1 MKKFLSLV
9 LALVM
14 TMSLV
19 TISAGAKD
27 FADDSDIDYKEA
39 VDVISALGIVDGY
52 SDSSFRPDG
61 SLTRGAAAKIICNLI
76 LGPTTASALSATTA
90 PFKDVPT
97 TNVFAGY
104 ITYCAQQGIISGYG
118 DGTFRP
124 TGSLTGNAF
133 MKMLLGAL
141 GYDSTIEGYTGSNWQ
156 VNVTKQAIGIGLDD
170 GNNDF
175 VGTRTVTRQ
184 EACLYAFNM
193 LQATMVEYSNKTTVE
208 VNGATVTIAGD
219 KAQDKSWGTGTNN
232 DGNIDKD
239 GFVQFAEQYF
249 DKLKLTDD
257 GADDFGRPAN
267 IWTWKGDEI
276 GTYPKTADATYTA
289 KVEVGEIYKDLGLS
303 KTVNASDVTVYV
315 NGVKDKDF
323 APSYDIKKG
332 DDDHKYGANGV
343 LTEAFYDEDTGSV
356 IITLVETYVG
366 TVART
371 VAARGNRD
379 AYVVIATEYTSTNP
393 NSRPDGIGGTV
404 EFETDDTFEDD
415 AYVLY
420 TYSDRTEEVKSLAA
434 AELVSGTATRTENDK
449 IDLDANKAITIGDTK
464 YSASRTVAGEDIGE
478 VSVGSEYDV
487 YLDQYGYAIYIE
499 ESELLI
505 SSYALVRDAA
515 NRGSFV
521 GNKAD
526 MVFTDG
532 KTDIVDTDVDYTL
545 AKNNDGKFGMS
556 DTYQTI
562 VTFKV
567 DDNGEY
573 TLKPVRASKDGDVEY
588 KTVRAEGI
596 YDFELINDKAG
607 IVVGDKTVTA
617 NSATTFVVC
626 TDVADDEWTVYTG
639 IKNAP
644 SIHAGDNDTPANG
657 VDADEYVDVY
667 YYCKSGSMVT
677 VMFIVP
683 GPGVEVEDDSNSYLY
698 LAGKSVSNLVH
709 DEDGDYFIYKGSDNG
724 EIKEIKIADTVT
736 VGGKDAGNLNGLYRS
751 YTMKDG
757 IITALKSYV
766 PFDSNDAANANELR
780 YIHAG
785 TGIDKVS
792 KEYTVI
798 LDTAKTYEDPD
809 DNAKNGPF
817 TITVDED
824 ADIFY
829 VDKNGNVT
837 ESSYNGIAVDENDK
851 VYAVINDYMV
861 QTLVIQEVPKGTTSG
876 GSQGANW
883 KAEVTDVNANNG
895 RFTVNFTYDRPDY
908 MVEGTPVKLTFN
920 VYENGYE
927 TISGLTATVPA
938 GRDTVTFRSNI
949 GDVVDP
955 ESTNVTVEVTNEM
968 PAEVKVLYVLDSD
981 DITST
986 AASYLTGTK
995 TEKMATG
1002 TPALS
1007 NLSFTVDGKYSGT
1020 IGYTISGLSATST
1033 TGTDLDGSITAG
1045 TAEANG
1051 TTDRISAAGDD
1062 YVKVVFT
1069 GLNTATEMVKVTL
1082 PTLAGYNF
1090 TTIPAAAGNG
1100 TGVAAG
1106 TPVAIQ
1112 VEATGDPT
1120 DSSTNYG
1127 KEITVEG
1134 VGTVCLTT
1142 GSTPVTIGS
1151 TFNATN
1157 LDLTGKATVENVAK
1171 MAAPTAVVNGQVLEL
1186 TFVRPVAA
1194 DAQFDTASTTAVLGN
1209 VTVEGNV
1216 VKIQFAGSF
1225 TSGDTVLANGA
1236 IKDAVYTGNTIA
1248 DDTTVYT
1255 AP

>member
-573 TLKPVRASKDGDVEY
+573 TLKPVRASKDGAVEY
-588 KTVRAEGI
+588 KTVRAEGVTN
-596 YDFELINDKAG
+596 FGLVNDKAG
-607 IVVGDKTVTA
+607 ITVGSKTVTA

-644 SIHAGDNDTPANG
+644 TFIMDGDKDG
-657 VDADEYVDVY
+657 VVDADEYVNAY

-683 GPGVEVEDDSNSYLY
+683 GAGVDVEDDSNSYLY
-698 LAGKSVSNLVH
+698 LAGESVSNLVH

-724 EIKEIKIADTVT
+724 EVKEIKIADNVT
-736 VGGKDAGNLNGLYRS
+736 RNGTPVNGGNLNGLFRS

-829 VDKNGNVT
+829 VDKNGNVS

-1002 TPALS
+1002 TPALN
-1007 NLSFTVDGKYSGT
+1007 NLAFTVDGKYSGT

-1033 TGTDLDGSITAG
+1033 TSTDLDGSITAG

-1062 YVKVVFT
+1062 YVKVIFS

-1082 PTLAGYNF
+1082 PTLAGYTF
-1090 TTIPAAAGNG
+1090 TTIPAAAAS
-1100 TGVAAG
+1100 TGVAVG
-1106 TPVAIQ
+1106 TPVALQ
-1112 VEATGDPT
+1112 VKADADPT
-1120 DSSTNYG
+1120 ESSTKYG

-1134 VGTVCLTT
+1134 IGTVCLTST
-1142 GSTPVTIGS
+1142 SATTVGSFTAS
-1151 TFNATN
+1151 ASNAN
-1157 LDLTGKATVENVAK
+1157 LTGKASVKDVAK
-1171 MAAPTAVVNGQVLEL
+1171 LAVESATVSGNVLTL
-1186 TFVRPVAA
+1186 TFNRAVAE
-1194 DAQFDTASTTAVLGN
+1194 DAQFDTASTKAVITNIDVKGL
-1209 VTVEGNV
+1209 TVE
-1216 VKIQFAGSF
+1216 ITFAGNF
-1225 TSGDTVLANGA
+1225 ATGNKVRANGVV
-1236 IKDAVYTGNTIA
+1236 KDAVYADNVIA
-1248 DDTTVYT
+1248 DDTVVYE
-1255 AP
+1255 A